1 MTTQSKRFTSGTGL
15 VVLAVLFLALTVL
28 SSALFRGFRLDLTE
42 NQLYTLADGTRNILS
57 EIDEPLNVYLFY
69 SRRASEEIPQLRTY
83 AQRVTELLEEFEE
96 QSDGGIRLHEIDPLP
111 FSEEE
116 DRAAQFG
123 LQGVSLG
130 GMGADPIYFGL
141 AATNSVGDVE
151 TIPFFQPDREA
162 FLEYD
167 LAKLVHTLARPERT
181 VVGILSELPMTSGF
195 DPNTGQPRQPWVVAA
210 QLEQLFEVRQVD
222 PAAGR
227 IDEDISVLMVVHP
240 KMLDDGTLYAI
251 DQFVMRGGR
260 LMAFV
265 DPLSD
270 AELPS
275 DMGGASAALFQ
286 DRSSSLERLFGAWG
300 WEVPT
305 DEVVLDRQFALTVNA
320 GGPQGA
326 VRHLGFIG
334 VDASGLSA
342 DDVVT
347 ADLDRVNFA
356 SVGHIVLAD
365 DAAVTLTPLIR
376 SSEQAGITASEQ
388 MRFLPDPTTLQD
400 DFLPTGQRYFLAA
413 RLTGELSSAFPE
425 GPPVADSGAEDE
437 PLPEHS
443 AASDGPV
450 NVVVVADTDLLTDR
464 LWVQVQSFFGQP
476 IYQAFADNGAF
487 ANNAI
492 DNLVGSSDLISVRS
506 RGTYSRPFERVEAL
520 RAEADA
526 AYRAEEQRLEEALAD
541 TERKLAELQ
550 SAKDDDSL
558 LIISDEQQAELLR
571 FQEERLEIRKQ
582 LRDVQHDLDRSIENL
597 GTRIK
602 LVNIF
607 LVPLLFLALAG
618 FVYYVRARRRREA

>member
-1 MTTQSKRFTSGTGL
+1 MTTQSKRFTSGSGL

-28 SSALFRGFRLDLTE
+28 STALFRGFRIDLTE
-42 NQLYTLADGTRNILS
+42 NQLYTLADGTRNILQG
-57 EIDEPLNVYLFY
+57 IDEPINVYLFY
-69 SRRASEEIPQLRTY
+69 SRRASESVPQLRTY
-83 AQRVTELLEEFEE
+83 SQRVTELLEEFVE
-96 QSDGGIRLHEIDPLP
+96 QSDGGLRLHQIDPLP

-123 LQGVSLG
+123 LQGVTLG
-130 GMGADPIYFGL
+130 GIGADPIYFGL
-141 AATNSVGDVE
+141 AATNAIGDVE

-167 LAKLVHTLARPERT
+167 LAKLVHTLARPERP

-195 DPNTGQPRQPWVVAA
+195 DPNTGRPREPWVVAA
-210 QLEQLFEVRQVD
+210 QLEQLFEVRPVT
-222 PAAGR
+222 AGVGT

-240 KMLDDGTLYAI
+240 KMLDDRTLYAL

-260 LMAFV
+260 LIAFV
-265 DPLSD
+265 DPMSD

-275 DMGGASAALFQ
+275 DMAGASAALFQ
-286 DRSSSLERLFGAWG
+286 DRSSSLARLFDTWG

-305 DEVVLDRQFALTVNA
+305 DEIVLDREFALTVNS
-320 GGPQGA
+320 GGAQGP
-326 VRHLGFIG
+326 VRHLGFLG
-334 VDASGLSA
+334 VDATGLSG

-347 ADLDRVNFA
+347 ADLDRVNLA
-356 SVGHIVLAD
+356 STGHIVLAD
-365 DAAVTLTPLIR
+365 DAAVTLTSLITT
-376 SSEQAGITASEQ
+376 SEQAGIAPTEQ
-388 MRFLPDPTTLQD
+388 MRFLPDPAVLEDSFVSRGERLQ
-400 DFLPTGQRYFLAA
+400 LAA
-413 RLTGELSSAFPE
+413 RLTGELTTAFPE
-425 GPPVADSGAEDE
+425 GPPATADEESDE
-437 PLPEHS
+437 PLPEHL
-443 AASDGPV
+443 AASEGSV
-450 NVVVVADTDLLTDR
+450 NVVVVADTDILSDR
-464 LWVQVQSFFGQP
+464 LWVQVQNFFGQP

-492 DNLVGSSDLISVRS
+492 DNLIGSSDLISVRS

-526 AYRAEEQRLEEALAD
+526 AYRAEQQRLEDALAE
-541 TERKLAELQ
+541 TERALAELQ

-571 FQEERLEIRKQ
+571 FQEQRLQIRQQ
-582 LRDVQHDLDRSIENL
+582 LRDVQHDLDRSIEDL

-607 LVPLLFLALAG
+607 LVPLLFLLAAG
-618 FVYYVRARRRREA
+618 SIYYLRSRRRRDA